1 VLSMVLICLM
11 FVSGLYF
18 FRKTERRFADLI

>member
-1 VLSMVLICLM
+1 VLICLM